1 MAFNPGATNYQL
13 GLRQA
18 ALDRTTEADLG
29 KLKRER
35 SDRVRKS
42 GERSGLQ
49 KLLSAGARGAA
60 AYFTSGAS
68 EAMGFGG
75 AIDSA
80 MLGTD
85 SEGNAV
91 RNEYGDLV
99 GMASQVGSA
108 MSAKKAG
115 EAAMKLK
122 QQQAA
127 DQAMQARLD
136 KLNPRLG
143 MEYALNLEKK
153 NKRNLEALQKHE
165 GGFSG
170 LLNKDV
176 ENLDLKPTTVGD
188 WESVLEKAK
197 TPNYKEDTE
206 MSELDRIAEEKRAGF
221 VPPKPQ
227 EAEPKEGSV
236 ALSTK
241 DALEEKRKRDAEL
254 KAVGQKGMSDDEVGQ
269 RRAAQQ
275 WFSNMTPADRIK
287 KTW

>member
-1 MAFNPGATNYQL
+1 MAFNPGATDYQL

-35 SDRVRKS
+35 ADRVRKS

-60 AYFTSGAS
+60 AYFTGGAS

-85 SEGNAV
+85 SEGRAV

-99 GMASQVGSA
+99 GRASQVGSA

-221 VPPKPQ
+221 MPPKKVTEVSPKGQQASFIDEALAQKKKEREENKLLAGGSEWLKWREQ
-227 EAEPKEGSV
+227 EA
-236 ALSTK
+236 L
-241 DALEEKRKRDAEL
+241 
-254 KAVGQKGMSDDEVGQ
+254 
-269 RRAAQQ
+269 RRG
-275 WFSNMTPADRIK
+275 IK
-287 KTW
+287 

>member
-1 MAFNPGATNYQL
+1 MAFNPGATDYQL
-13 GLRQA
+13 DIRQR
-18 ALDRTTEADLG
+18 ALDRTTEAQHG
-29 KLKRER
+29 QLKRER
-35 SDRVRKS
+35 AERVRKS

-60 AYFTSGAS
+60 ADFTGGAS
-68 EAMGFGG
+68 EAMGCGG

-85 SEGNAV
+85 SEGRAV

-197 TPNYKEDTE
+197 TPEAQTMDYNK
-206 MSELDRIAEEKRAGF
+206 MLKRKGDQPGF

-227 EAEPKEGSV
+227 EAEPKEGTV

-241 DALEEKRKRDAEL
+241 DALEAKRKMDAEL
-254 KAVGQKGMSDDEVGQ
+254 KAEGQKGMSDNELGQ
-269 RRAAQQ
+269 SRARQQ